1 MEERLR
7 NSFIY
12 AFLCESKYLKDMIV
26 LNTKSMVDD
35 KNKRL
40 NYIDYNRLKDELLLY
55 KCYGEKNNR
64 SIYNLNYILPIIL
77 CNTNLIKCEEEVSKN
92 ISFYTDKYEYIFAGI
107 IYNYVMQTII
117 KDKDISI
124 NDIITKLKEYIIE
137 FNMDNI
143 DIINFNKCKI
153 YVMQKLD
160 RFLKKDIN
168 LIKEENIIDGV
179 LRVLY
184 QVYIKD
190 YNEEIEELKSVKNS
204 MLALLGFEFDNKNI
218 EGFSFINS
226 LSQYILKLRKY
237 EINKKIY
244 NEKVNPKDL
253 IKLNIGDMVY
263 NPILN
268 NIKVIDKKLDNDIL
282 YIKVLSK
289 SGEYSFKFKRA

>member
-1 MEERLR
+1 MEERIR

-26 LNTKSMVDD
+26 LNTKSIIDD
-35 KNKRL
+35 KSNKL

-55 KCYGEKNNR
+55 KYYGEKNNK

-77 CNTNLIKCEEEVSKN
+77 CNTNFKKCEEEVINN
-92 ISFYTDKYEYIFAGI
+92 IRFYTDKYEYVFSGI
-107 IYNYVMQTII
+107 IYNYIIHSII
-117 KDKDISI
+117 KDKDSNIS
-124 NDIITKLKEYIIE
+124 DIISKLKEYIIE
-137 FNMDNI
+137 FNIDDI

-153 YVMQKLD
+153 YVLQKLD
-160 RFLKKDIN
+160 RFLKQDIS
-168 LIKEENIIDGV
+168 LIKEENIIDGI

-184 QVYIKD
+184 QVYIQD
-190 YNEEIEELKSVKNS
+190 YNEELEELKSIKNS
-204 MLALLGFEFDNKNI
+204 ILGILGFKLDNKNI

-226 LSQYILKLRKY
+226 LSQYILRLRKY

-253 IKLNIGDMVY
+253 IKLNVGDTIY

-268 NIKVIDKKLDNDIL
+268 NIKVIDKKLENDIL